1 MAKYSIQDTS
11 LIAIGDAIRNKS
23 GEHTRIETETYM
35 KTIPETIISKSPSA
49 INAYEH
55 SGYYPVGTVIDVIR
69 FPGASSIYIDCAVEV
84 YNKEGKEYAQV
95 AAGEYDDTNF
105 PVDEAEKI
113 YCTRTDTSSFYW
125 ATKQM
130 TFENTD
136 VVTLRFVGSYQVV
149 PLVGYYAEC
158 RAFDADGN
166 PMGEYQVEAERE
178 VEVKNTLTPA
188 QMATEIEELPTLN
201 ISAEICEW
209 KGSLTYTLSEDR
221 FSWFINDFGD
231 KISTKDVSNLSY
243 FASNAKTLEE
253 IPFDINLYQECKNL
267 SFAFNECRNLKTAPT
282 IRGTLSAPTG
292 NYSGVLNL
300 STLFCGCNNLR
311 EIPYDYFRQF
321 GGEEFWEASKL
332 YYGNRDSIFEN
343 CFSLRE
349 LPDISMLINNVS
361 SYGCL
366 YSDLVR
372 SCYALNGIYNLPILP
387 ISFTFGSTAFSH
399 IRAKDLI
406 FETNEDGS
414 AKTAANWSV
423 VNLDL
428 GTYPI
433 GITINRANVLNYNS
447 GITADKEVTDNATY
461 QALKDDPDWFTCKYD
476 YSRYNHDSAVRTI
489 NSLPDVTGGS
499 NNIITFRGQCG
510 ALTDGGAI
518 NTLTEEEIAVAAAK
532 GWTVSFK

>member
-11 LIAIGDAIRNKS
+11 LIAIGDAIRNKT
-23 GEHTRIETETYM
+23 GKHTRPGIIYVEQEIPLMEVAKTDNATGHDSITGALPGSLEDIITEIQFPEASKIQVKMTYRLS
-35 KTIPETIISKSPSA
+35 TSLSQ
-49 INAYEH
+49 
-55 SGYYPVGTVIDVIR
+55 R
-69 FPGASSIYIDCAVEV
+69 L
-84 YNKEGKEYAQV
+84 
-95 AAGEYDDTNF
+95 
-105 PVDEAEKI
+105 KI
-113 YCTRTDTSSFYW
+113 FDGNTDTLIKLYNGDLY
-125 ATKQM
+125 AKYTTIED
-130 TFENTD
+130 TFETNYLKFSL
-136 VVTLRFVGSYQVV
+136 TLGVYDSTEK
-149 PLVGYYAEC
+149 GYYAEC
-158 RAFDADGN
+158 SALDADGN
-166 PMGEYQVEAERE
+166 EIIKEVIEVPTEA
-178 VEVKNTLTPA
+178 EVKNTLTPA
-188 QMATEIEELPTLN
+188 QMATEIEGLSALN
-201 ISAEICEW
+201 IPAEAYEW
-209 KGSLTYTLSEDR
+209 NGSLTYTLSEDR
-221 FSWFINDFGD
+221 FSWFINGSGE
-231 KISTKDVSNLSY
+231 KISTENISNLSY
-243 FASNAKTLEE
+243 FAYNAKTLEE
-253 IPFDINLYQECKNL
+253 IPFDINLNQDCKNL

-311 EIPYDYFRQF
+311 EIPYDYFHQF

-349 LPDISMLINNVS
+349 IPDISMLTNTVS
-361 SYGCL
+361 SYSCL

-372 SCYALNGIYNLPILP
+372 GCYALNGIYNLPILP
-387 ISFTFGSTAFSH
+387 ISFTFGSTSFSH
-399 IRAKDLI
+399 LRAKDLI

-414 AKTAANWSV
+414 AKTAANWNG

-433 GITINRANVLNYNS
+433 GVTTNRNNVLNYNS

-476 YSRYNHDSAVRTI
+476 YSRYDHDSAVRTI
-489 NSLPDVTGGS
+489 NSLPDVTGGN

-518 NTLTEEEIAVAAAK
+518 STLTEEEIAVAAAK